1 MNYNSIRH
9 LAFLSTLLALCLTSC
24 TRVTDLT
31 PEGRGEVVVVC
42 VLTEKTPQK
51 LTLDLTDIASPSDRD
66 ALSGAAVTL
75 SDEKAGTEI
84 GQFQKRDGNGW
95 TLDYAAVPE
104 HRYRLE
110 VLIPGREKLEA
121 RTTMPPR
128 SGISYRFVFSGVG
141 FSDREEDD
149 RELGM
154 LYSTQSLPEGPVW
167 VMGVNRDVST
177 GRYEVAPQIATSLS
191 IADPFN
197 VTDAV
202 FRGSDF
208 LDEKVL
214 KELERINETDKAEF
228 YGNVEGHPLYDR
240 MLRIP
245 SSREADREAA
255 SYPPG
260 YFSVAGPF
268 NIDFEFDF
276 NRWVLIES
284 EETGYIL
291 FISPSYEYDLFLRET
306 LSKKMQQDKWG
317 DYASIFSRQNVYSNI
332 DNGLGVFGARTE
344 QKLPWNKTIHGIIWI
359 NSSHMRNVVHYFFI
373 LAVATTASCSKASV
387 ETEWFSAV
395 SFGVAEYEL
404 GLGWPV

>member
-1 MNYNSIRH
+1 MNYNPIRH

-24 TRVTDLT
+24 TRVTDLA
-31 PEGRGEVVVVC
+31 PDGRGEVVVIC
-42 VLTEKTPQK
+42 VLTEKAPQR
-51 LTLDLTDIASPSDRD
+51 LTLDLTDIAMPSDRD
-66 ALSGAAVTL
+66 ALSSAVVTL
-75 SDEKAGTEI
+75 SDETAGSEI
-84 GQFQKRDGNGW
+84 GQFQKGDGNGW
-95 TLDYAAVPE
+95 ALDYAAVPE

-128 SGISYRFVFSGVG
+128 SNISYRFVFSGVG

-214 KELERINETDKAEF
+214 KELERINETEKAEF

-291 FISPSYEYDLFLRET
+291 FVSPSYEYDLFLKET
-306 LSKKMQQDKWG
+306 LSKKLQQGKWG
-317 DYASIFSRQNVYSNI
+317 DYASLFSRKNVYSNI
-332 DNGLGVFGARTE
+332 GNGLGVFGAKTE

-359 NSSHMRNVVHYFFI
+359 N
-373 LAVATTASCSKASV
+373 
-387 ETEWFSAV
+387 
-395 SFGVAEYEL
+395 
-404 GLGWPV
+404 

>member
-1 MNYNSIRH
+1 MS
-9 LAFLSTLLALCLTSC
+9 ALVISFFISC

-31 PEGRGEVVVVC
+31 PEGRGEVVVIC
-42 VLTEKTPQK
+42 VLTERAPQT
-51 LTLDLTDIASPSDRD
+51 LTLDLTDIASQSDRD
-66 ALSGAAVTL
+66 ALLDAVVTL
-75 SDEKAGTEI
+75 FDETAGTMA
-84 GQFQKRDGNGW
+84 GQFSKGEEKGW
-95 TLDYAAVPE
+95 FLDYAAIPG
-104 HRYRLE
+104 HCYHLK
-110 VLIPGREKLEA
+110 VLIPGREELEA
-121 RTTMPPR
+121 TTTMPPR
-128 SGISYRFVFSGVG
+128 SSISYRFVFSGVG
-141 FSDREEDD
+141 FSDQEEDD

-202 FRGSDF
+202 FRGANF
-208 LDEKVL
+208 LDEK
-214 KELERINETDKAEF
+214 ELEKLKKINETDKAEF

-291 FISPSYEYDLFLRET
+291 FVSPSYEYDLFLKET
-306 LSKKMQQDKWG
+306 LSKKLQQGKWG
-317 DYASIFSRQNVYSNI
+317 DYASLFSRKNVYSNI
-332 DNGLGVFGARTE
+332 GNGLGVFGARTE
-344 QKLPWNKTIHGIIWI
+344 QKLPWNKTIHELI
-359 NSSHMRNVVHYFFI
+359 
-373 LAVATTASCSKASV
+373 
-387 ETEWFSAV
+387 WFS
-395 SFGVAEYEL
+395 
-404 GLGWPV
+404 